1 MKVLKNFLLQN
12 KGIVALTS
20 SFIVLQIIGILGVP
34 MLVARLINLG
44 ILKMILTQSS
54 LLPFK

>member
-34 MLVARLINLG
+34 MLVAPAN
-44 ILKMILTQSS
+44 QSWH
-54 LLPFK
+54 FKK